1 MTSTPTKTPNMRDRM
16 PHTAAFVDQKR
27 KEWGADHVREC
38 LQRAMRGETGWFYA
52 MEAGATLGTPF
63 GPADLGTP
71 FGPADLGAVKGT
83 PVADMQRLAV
93 MIGSP
98 FAAFIRAPDVVQT
111 SAPGGAA

>member
-63 GPADLGTP
+63 GPADLG
-71 FGPADLGAVKGT
+71 AVKGT

>member
-38 LQRAMRGETGWFYA
+38 LQRAMKGETGWFYA

-63 GPADLGTP
+63 GPADLGA
-71 FGPADLGAVKGT
+71 GKGT

-98 FAAFIRAPDVVQT
+98 FAAFIREPDVVVQT